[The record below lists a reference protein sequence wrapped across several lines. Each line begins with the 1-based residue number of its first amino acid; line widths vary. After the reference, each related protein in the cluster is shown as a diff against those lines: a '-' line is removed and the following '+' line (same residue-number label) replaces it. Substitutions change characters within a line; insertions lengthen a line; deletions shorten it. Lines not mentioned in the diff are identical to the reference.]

1 MKDNNGNFFDKV
13 NSFFDY
19 KNNND
24 SSKERVNK
32 RLEEEMD
39 VYNLEDDEKELVREG
54 LYDPWDFSDD
64 NNDLEE
70 DDYHYDDF

>member
-1 MKDNNGNFFDKV
+1 MNDKNGNFFNKV
-13 NSFFDY
+13 NSFLDY
-19 KNNND
+19 INNSD

-39 VYNLEDDEKELVREG
+39 VREA

-64 NNDLEE
+64 KEDLEE
-70 DDYHYDDF
+70 DDYHCDDV